1 MSDCIVYFTCEAY
14 EAVASTA
21 PTFKF
26 VSCSPQKPKTV
37 HSHFAY
43 AMQVQEF
50 NPLVHFYHLSSLVH
64 PSFSSV
70 NFGSLCCFYMCIR
83 IEYFMMPMLKCRV
96 GVPDSQNPRCE
107 RSRHTQRDQWIVIV
121 RVDVSICYST

>member
-21 PTFKF
+21 R
-26 VSCSPQKPKTV
+26 PQKPKTV

-43 AMQVQEF
+43 AMQEF
-50 NPLVHFYHLSSLVH
+50 NPLVHFYRLSSLVH